1 MPDLK
6 VAFWNLQ
13 NLFDTV
19 PSDIAADLGFTPA
32 QGWTQ
37 AVFQQKIA
45 NLASAI
51 RLMFDG
57 DMPDLFGIC
66 EIETK
71 ALAEQLINL
80 IDPAGDKQY
89 AVAHVESPDIRGID
103 TSLIYS
109 ANVLELA
116 GQPQGHLIFLRYPTR
131 DIFQVPLRVKANG
144 AELMVFVNHWPSR
157 RQGQYE
163 SEPFRLTVANHC
175 GRLVDEVLKVSRAEF
190 LLLPNAPESLAA
202 LNERWDRNVLLMG
215 DFNDEPFNRSMLTY
229 LQASNGT
236 DRLEEPIKKASGSN
250 LPAADSYLQ
259 TQATL
264 FNCMWPVLGR
274 PDEGTFYFA
283 DSINTMNL
291 LDQFVISRG
300 LFYGTSGLQFD
311 RETVE
316 IFRHPLISTRGK
328 GRPKAFEFSK
338 SGQVL
343 VNGYSDHFPIMSRIT
358 VLQ

>member
-1 MPDLK
+1 MSELK

-37 AVFQQKIA
+37 PVFEQKIN
-45 NLASAI
+45 NLAAAI
-51 RLMFDG
+51 RLMFNG
-57 DMPDLFGIC
+57 EMPDLLGIC

-80 IDPAGDKQY
+80 IDPAGTKQY
-89 AVAHVESPDIRGID
+89 VVAHVDSPDIRGID

-109 ANVLELA
+109 AAVFEPA
-116 GQPQGHLIFLRYPTR
+116 GQPVGHLIFLRYPTR
-131 DIFQVPLRVKANG
+131 DIFEVPLRVRTNG
-144 AELMVFVNHWPSR
+144 AELVVLVNHWPSR
-157 RQGQYE
+157 SQGQYE
-163 SEPFRLTVANHC
+163 SEPYRLTLANHC
-175 GRLVDEVLKVSRAEF
+175 GRIVDDVLKFPRAEF
-190 LLLPNAPESLAA
+190 MLLPDTPQSLIDLNA
-202 LNERWDRNVLLMG
+202 RWNRNVLLMG

-236 DRLEEPIKKASGSN
+236 DKLEEPIRKFGGTN
-250 LPAADSYLQ
+250 LPAAEGYLRR
-259 TQATL
+259 QAFL

-274 PDEGTFYFA
+274 PDEGTYYYS
-283 DSINTMNL
+283 DSTNTMNL

-300 LFYGTSGLQFD
+300 LFYGSAGLRLDPQS
-311 RETVE
+311 VE
-316 IFRHPLISTRGK
+316 IFRHSLISTGVK

-338 SGQVL
+338 NGQV
-343 VNGYSDHFPIMSRIT
+343 VVSGYSDHFPILSRLT
-358 VLQ
+358 VL